1 MPIEVIRSQLDP
13 IGVQIARVVRDVRVG
28 FGWSQ
33 RELARRAGCSQS
45 MIARLE
51 SGDARHLDLALA
63 DRVIREL
70 GVRPSF
76 DARLP
81 GLADRRRQQDRVH
94 ARCCGYVGRHLS
106 ALGWEVRH
114 EVEVGGGRGRGW
126 IDLLAFRPADGGL
139 FCPEMKTELHDA
151 GAIQRTLAWYER
163 ESWAAARAIGWR
175 PKRLGSALVLLCTAE
190 CDERVADNRV
200 LLSQAFPANA
210 SALMDWL
217 REPSAPLPPRAVAMV
232 DPRSRRRDWLRSTRR
247 DGRRTA
253 APYRDYADAAAR
265 LR

>member
-1 MPIEVIRSQLDP
+1 MAIQAFHSELDP
-13 IGVQIARVVRDVRVG
+13 IGLRIAHVIRDVRVG

-33 RELARRAGCSQS
+33 RELARRVGCSQS

-51 SGDARHLDLALA
+51 LGVARHLDLALV
-63 DRVIREL
+63 DKVFREL

-76 DARLP
+76 DARLL
-81 GLADRRRQQDRVH
+81 GLADRRRQLDRVH

-106 ALGWEVRH
+106 DLGWEVRH
-114 EVEVGGGRGRGW
+114 EVEVGSGRGRGW

-151 GAIQRTLAWYER
+151 GAIQRTLGWYER
-163 ESWAAARAIGWR
+163 ESWAAARSLGWR
-175 PKRLGSALVLLCTAE
+175 PKRLGSALLLLCTAE

-200 LLSQAFPANA
+200 LLRQAFPANA
-210 SALMDWL
+210 GALIDWL
-217 REPSAPLPPRAVAMV
+217 RQPSAPLPPRAVAMV
-232 DPRSRRRDWLRSTRR
+232 DPRSRRREWLRPTRP
-247 DGRRTA
+247 DGRRAA
-253 APYRDYADAAAR
+253 APYRDYADASAR